1 MAAIEFPDIRPTSR
15 SFSPG
20 ETPKE
25 IFRAQN
31 GAVTAVQ
38 FGAHRT
44 DSSLTLTFENI
55 SDKQA
60 REIFEN
66 YDSMSVDGDGN
77 WDYVKF
83 VGGSE
88 SSVGAMAG
96 IGDTQL
102 RRTIAE
108 SAGERKYRYTSPPQI
123 TSVFPGRSSVVVELT
138 GYLDGV

>member
-1 MAAIEFPDIRPTSR
+1 MAAIDFPNIRPTSR
-15 SFSPG
+15 SYTPG
-20 ETPKE
+20 EKPKE
-25 IFRAQN
+25 LFRAQN

-44 DSSLTLTFENI
+44 DSKLNLTFENI

-88 SSVGAMAG
+88 ASVGAMAG
-96 IGDTQL
+96 ISDTQL

-108 SAGERKYRYTSPPQI
+108 SAEERKYRYAKAPQI
-123 TSVFPGRSSVVVELT
+123 TSIFPGLSSVTVELI